1 MHPKLIL
8 SLNGDTISEINLD
21 KESTTIGRKA
31 VNDIQIDNL
40 AVSGA
45 HAKVLALGRD
55 CFLEDMES
63 TNGTYVNGDR
73 VTKHVLKHGDKVM
86 IGKHQLLYQNEAAA
100 SAGDDEEDFEKTMI
114 LKPYAPGVGDAPPQ
128 QGEEPAPAPAA
139 KEPAKEN
146 EADGGAPD
154 VEGAT
159 FKAALQLL
167 SGANV
172 GKRLVLTKPLT
183 RLGKPGAQVAAI
195 QMRANGCY
203 VFNVPGSGKAPSL
216 NGKDLGAKAALLKNG
231 DVLEIGAVRMKY
243 VQF

>member
-8 SLNGDTISEINLD
+8 SLNGDTVSEINLD

-40 AVSGA
+40 AVSGT

-73 VTKHVLKHGDKVM
+73 VTKHVLKHGDKIM

-100 SAGDDEEDFEKTMI
+100 AAGDDEEDFEKTMI

-128 QGEEPAPAPAA
+128 ESAPAA
-139 KEPAKEN
+139 KEPEKPSQTEESASE
-146 EADGGAPD
+146 

>member
-1 MHPKLIL
+1 MHPKIVL
-8 SLNGDTISEINLD
+8 SLNGSVVSEIDLNQ
-21 KESTTIGRKA
+21 EVTSIGRKA

-40 AVSGA
+40 AVSGS
-45 HAKVLALGRD
+45 HAKILSLGND
-55 CFLEDMES
+55 CFLEDLES

-73 VTKHVLKHGDKVM
+73 ASKHVLKHGDKIM
-86 IGKHQLLYQNEAAA
+86 IGKHELLYQNEAAA
-100 SAGDDEEDFEKTMI
+100 SAGGNEEDFEKTMI
-114 LKPYAPGVGDAPPQ
+114 LKPYAPGMGGEAEAGVAPEKPAEATPPPADEIPD
-128 QGEEPAPAPAA
+128 EEIG
-139 KEPAKEN
+139 
-146 EADGGAPD
+146 AD
-154 VEGAT
+154 

-231 DVLEIGAVRMKY
+231 DILEIGAIRMKY
-243 VQF
+243 VQI

>member
-1 MHPKLIL
+1 MHPKIVL
-8 SLNGDTISEINLD
+8 SLNGDVISEINLD
-21 KESTTIGRKA
+21 KEVTTIGRKA

-40 AVSGA
+40 AVSGG
-45 HAKVLALGRD
+45 HAKVLTLGND
-55 CFLEDMES
+55 CFLEDLGS

-73 VTKHVLKHGDKVM
+73 ATKLVLKHGDKIM

-100 SAGDDEEDFEKTMI
+100 SAGDNEEDFEKTMI
-114 LKPYAPGVGDAPPQ
+114 LKPYAPGMGGESAPEPSKPV
-128 QGEEPAPAPAA
+128 EPAPAAPAQTQS
-139 KEPAKEN
+139 EPEDSETA
-146 EADGGAPD
+146 G
-154 VEGAT
+154 

-216 NGKDLGAKAALLKNG
+216 NGKDLGAKAALLKDG
-231 DVLEIGAVRMKY
+231 DVLEIGTVRMKY

>member
-1 MHPKLIL
+1 MHPKIVL
-8 SLNGDTISEINLD
+8 SLNGSVVSEVNLD
-21 KESTTIGRKA
+21 KEVTTIGRKA

-40 AVSGA
+40 AVSGS
-45 HAKVLALGRD
+45 HAKILALGND
-55 CFLEDMES
+55 CFLEDLES

-73 VTKHVLKHGDKVM
+73 VTKYVLKHGDKVM
-86 IGKHQLLYQNEAAA
+86 IGKHELLYQNEAAA

-114 LKPYAPGVGDAPPQ
+114 LKPYAPGMG
-128 QGEEPAPAPAA
+128 GESSEPAAGKETPAPETPSQP
-139 KEPAKEN
+139 EPDE
-146 EADGGAPD
+146 APD
-154 VEGAT
+154 ESIGAN

-172 GKRLVLTKPLT
+172 GKRLLLTKPLT

-231 DVLEIGAVRMKY
+231 DILEIGAIRMKY
-243 VQF
+243 VQV